1 MVRLPPRDGPTLW
14 ETQRL
19 RDVLAAGGP
28 MPDPLTVATHGDP
41 PTRTMTPPRR
51 SPAAPHSAAP
61 SALRRADDARP
72 NPRAHVLALVPAAR
86 ATRRPGARSSAASRR
101 GRTAYT
107 ASTGP
112 PRIAARRP
120 SGRGN
125 AARP

>member
-1 MVRLPPRDGPTLW
+1 
-14 ETQRL
+14 
-19 RDVLAAGGP
+19 
-28 MPDPLTVATHGDP
+28 MPDPLTVATHGDR